1 MLTDFSIQRY
11 IFRRSYSLT
20 QKRIISL
27 DPKYK
32 ILIAGAGPAGMAT
45 SMILSKNKI
54 RHMIIEKQI
63 FPRDK
68 ICGDALSGKVVSE
81 LNKIDPAFIKEIA
94 VNTNDNSGS
103 YGVRFYSPQ
112 GKMLDVPFSNNP
124 EKLKHAPG
132 FISPRL
138 KFDNFLF
145 SKADPEFADIR
156 QNTSIEN
163 IIRKNNRLQVTI
175 NKNGQI
181 SEDEFDIVVG
191 AEGDRSIVGKEL
203 SGDKKENE
211 HYCAGL
217 RVYYENVSDSHPDNF
232 IELHFLKELLPG
244 YFWIFPMNDGRVNV
258 GIGML
263 SSYVSKR
270 KVNLKKSL
278 EEIIASHPTISKRFK
293 NAKAITPIQGW
304 GLPLGSVKRKISGSN
319 FLLVGDAGSLIDPFT
334 GEGIGNALVSG
345 RIAGETIV
353 KAMAAERFDS
363 EFLYS
368 YHKNVYSQLESEI
381 NLSHKMQK
389 LARYETLFN
398 FVVNKAIRNQTLRE
412 TITCMFEDLDIR
424 ARLKK
429 PSFYFKLLFN
439 KP

>member
-1 MLTDFSIQRY
+1 MDSNYR
-11 IFRRSYSLT
+11 
-20 QKRIISL
+20 
-27 DPKYK
+27 

-45 SMILSKNKI
+45 SMVLSKNRI
-54 RHMIIEKQI
+54 SHTIIDKQT

-68 ICGDALSGKVVSE
+68 ICGDALSGKVVCE
-81 LNKIDPAFIKEIA
+81 LNKIDLSYVKEIA
-94 VNTNDNSGS
+94 ANTIENSGS
-103 YGVRFYSPQ
+103 YGVRFFSPG
-112 GKMLDVPFSNNP
+112 GKMLDVPFSNDP

-138 KFDNFLF
+138 TFDNFLF
-145 SKADPEFADIR
+145 SKANPQYANIH
-156 QNTSIEN
+156 QQTSIEK
-163 IIRKNNRLQVTI
+163 IIRKNNRLLITLNRNEVIT
-175 NKNGQI
+175 
-181 SEDEFDIVVG
+181 EEEYDVVIG
-191 AEGDRSIVGKEL
+191 AEGDRSIVARDL

-217 RVYYENVSDSHPDNF
+217 RVYYENVSGSHPDNF

-270 KVNLKKSL
+270 KVNLRKKL
-278 EEIIASHPTISKRFK
+278 EEIISTHPDISLRFK
-293 NAKAITPIQGW
+293 NAKPLTPIQGW
-304 GLPLGSVKRKISGSN
+304 GLPLGSVKRKISGEN
-319 FLLVGDAGSLIDPFT
+319 YLLAGDAGSLIDPFT

-345 RIAGETIV
+345 RIAGETLVDAV
-353 KAMAAERFDS
+353 KAGRFDS
-363 EFLYS
+363 EFLS
-368 YHKNVYSQLESEI
+368 TYHKKVYKQLESEI

-389 LARYETLFN
+389 LARYESLFN
-398 FVVNKAIRNQTLRE
+398 FIVNKAIKNQTLRE

-429 PSFYFKLLFN
+429 PSFYFKLIFN
-439 KP
+439 KA

>member
-1 MLTDFSIQRY
+1 MDSN
-11 IFRRSYSLT
+11 
-20 QKRIISL
+20 
-27 DPKYK
+27 YK
-32 ILIAGAGPAGMAT
+32 ILIAGAGPAGIAT
-45 SMILSKNKI
+45 SLILSKNKI
-54 RHMIIEKQI
+54 KHVLIEKQT

-81 LNKIDPAFIKEIA
+81 LNKIDPSYIREITA
-94 VNTNDNSGS
+94 NSSEYTGS
-103 YGVRFYSPQ
+103 YGVRFFSPG
-112 GKMLDVPFSNNP
+112 GKMLDVPFSSNP

-132 FISPRL
+132 FISPRFT
-138 KFDNFLF
+138 FDNFLF
-145 SKADPEFADIR
+145 SKANPEFTDIR

-163 IIRKNNRLQVTI
+163 VYRKNNRLHVKM
-175 NKNGQI
+175 NCNGI
-181 SEDEFDIVVG
+181 LSDEEFDIAVG
-191 AEGDRSIVGKEL
+191 AEGDRSVIAKEL
-203 SGDKKENE
+203 VGDKKENE

-217 RVYYENVSDSHPDNF
+217 RTYYENVSECHPDNF

-270 KVNLKKSL
+270 KVNLRKSL
-278 EEIIASHPTISKRFK
+278 EEIISSHPVISKRFSA
-293 NAKAITPIQGW
+293 AKIITPIQGW
-304 GLPLGSVKRKISGSN
+304 GLPLGSVKRKISGAN
-319 FLLVGDAGSLIDPFT
+319 FLLAGDAGSLIDPFT

-353 KAMAAERFDS
+353 DAIKAGRFDS
-363 EFLYS
+363 EFLSS
-368 YHKNVYSQLESEI
+368 YHEKVYHQLESEI

-389 LARYETLFN
+389 LARYESLFN
-398 FVVNKAIRNQTLRE
+398 FVVNKAISNQTLRE

>member
-1 MLTDFSIQRY
+1 LNST
-11 IFRRSYSLT
+11 
-20 QKRIISL
+20 
-27 DPKYK
+27 YK

-54 RHMIIEKQI
+54 KHVLIEKQT

-81 LNKIDPAFIKEIA
+81 LNKIDPSYIQEIA
-94 VNTNDNSGS
+94 SSTNHYSGS
-103 YGVRFYSPQ
+103 YGVRFFSPG

-124 EKLKHAPG
+124 EKLKQAPG

-138 KFDNFLF
+138 TFDNYLF
-145 SKADPEFADIR
+145 SKANPEFANIQ
-156 QNTSIEN
+156 QNTSIEKV
-163 IIRKNNRLQVTI
+163 IRNNKKLQVTF
-175 NKNGQI
+175 NKDGII

-191 AEGDRSIVGKEL
+191 AEGDRSIVAKEL
-203 SGDKKENE
+203 CGDKKENE

-217 RVYYENVSDSHPDNF
+217 RVYYENVSGCHPENF

-244 YFWIFPMNDGRVNV
+244 YFWIFPMNDGRMNV

-270 KVNLKKSL
+270 NVNLRKSL
-278 EEIIASHPTISKRFK
+278 EEIISKHPVISKRFS
-293 NAKAITPIQGW
+293 NAKALTPIQGW
-304 GLPLGSVKRKISGSN
+304 GLPLGSVKRKISGDN

-345 RIAGETIV
+345 RLAGEVIL
-353 KAMAAERFDS
+353 KAIAANRFDS
-363 EFLYS
+363 DFLYS

-389 LARYETLFN
+389 LARYESLFN
-398 FVVNKAIRNQTLRE
+398 FIVNKAIKNQTLRE

-429 PSFYFKLLFN
+429 PSFYFKLMFN

>member
-1 MLTDFSIQRY
+1 LNPTF
-11 IFRRSYSLT
+11 
-20 QKRIISL
+20 
-27 DPKYK
+27 K

-45 SMILSKNKI
+45 SMVLSKNKI
-54 RHMIIEKQI
+54 EHVLIDKET

-81 LNKIDPAFIKEIA
+81 LNKINTEYMKEVA
-94 VNTNDNSGS
+94 GNPTDYTGS
-103 YGVRFYSPQ
+103 YGVRFYSPN

-124 EKLKHAPG
+124 ENLKHAPG
-132 FISPRL
+132 FISPRI

-145 SKADPEFADIR
+145 SKANPEFAKISL
-156 QNTSIEN
+156 NTAIEK
-163 IIRKNNRLQVTI
+163 IIRKDNKVIVIL
-175 NKNGQI
+175 NKNGVF
-181 SEDEFDIVVG
+181 SEEEYDLVVG
-191 AEGDRSIVGKEL
+191 AEGDRSIVAKEL
-203 SGDKKENE
+203 LGDKKQHE

-217 RVYYENVSDSHPDNF
+217 RVYYENVSDSHPDKF

-270 KVNLKKSL
+270 KVNLRKSL
-278 EEIIASHPTISKRFK
+278 EDIIQNHPEISKRFK
-293 NAKAITPIQGW
+293 SAKVLTPVQGW
-304 GLPLGSVKRKISGSN
+304 GLPLGSAKRKISGDN

-334 GEGIGNALVSG
+334 GEGIGNAIVSG

-353 KAMAAERFDS
+353 SAINSGRFDA
-363 EFLYS
+363 EFLTT
-368 YHKNVYSQLESEI
+368 YHNTVYHQLSSEI

-389 LARYETLFN
+389 LARFETLFN
-398 FVVNKAIRNQTLRE
+398 FVVNKAIKNQTLRE

-424 ARLKK
+424 AKLKQ
-429 PSFYFKLLFN
+429 PSFYFKLFFN
-439 KP
+439 NK